1 MKILLAVVGWL
12 FAVAGAVSFLL
23 AVSDGVQ
30 KSGNAVLVGPSATL
44 IVAGAVFVLA
54 STFAGQANQQRP
66 HAAATTSLHY
76 PPGQGPSPQPFS
88 GPRH

>member
-12 FAVAGAVSFLL
+12 FVVAGAVSFLL
-23 AVSDGVQ
+23 AVSDGVG

-44 IVAGAVFVLA
+44 IVAGAMFVLA
-54 STFAGQANQQRP
+54 STFAGHTNQHHL
-66 HAAATTSLHY
+66 HAAATTALHY
-76 PPGQGPSPQPFS
+76 PPGQGPPPQPFS